1 MLSLPKMSDACPIAA
16 SAGDSTDDGIS
27 RARHR
32 VRRGT
37 RAATARRTTVL
48 SRRKPAPLS
57 ARTAYL
63 ARSSAIAMRRSAAAA
78 GSAISRLA
86 AARAATVRGDSLGR
100 YPTR

>member
-1 MLSLPKMSDACPIAA
+1 MSDACPTAA
-16 SAGDSTDDGIS
+16 AAGDSTDDGIS

-32 VRRGT
+32 AQRGT
-37 RAATARRTTVL
+37 AAAIARRTAVL
-48 SRRKPAPLS
+48 SRRKPVPLS

-78 GSAISRLA
+78 GSASSRLA
-86 AARAATVRGDSLGR
+86 ATRAATVRGDSLGR